1 MNDCETERST
11 PVKLFLV
18 DDHAVVRQA
27 LCEVLSSRNK
37 YEVVGE
43 ASDGEDLLCHISDQ
57 PTDLIILDLSMPNTG
72 GIETIQEL
80 RRRGNN
86 LPILVLSADDS
97 SKSIMSALKAGA
109 RGFLPKQVGLTE
121 VEFAIDAVLS
131 GKTYLS
137 PSVTDKIVGG
147 NGEYDGSHSSCLQH
161 LSKREREIFQLL
173 AEGKP
178 NREIGKMLHISTRTV
193 DTHRS
198 NILKKLEVRSNA
210 ELVRI
215 AISEGALS
223 VGN

>member
-1 MNDCETERST
+1 MTDCETERPT

-43 ASDGEDLLCHISDQ
+43 ASDGEDLLSHISDQ

-86 LPILVLSADDS
+86 LPVLVLSADDS

-147 NGEYDGSHSSCLQH
+147 NGDYEGTHSSCLKN

-173 AEGKP
+173 AEGRP
-178 NREIGKMLHISTRTV
+178 NREIGKLLHISTRTV